1 MKIAVSG
8 ETPGIKYSLPE
19 ITKLIREY
27 GAGAI
32 ELWPENVPAG
42 FGQIVPRLYKNRD
55 LGAAQSILDKDGIT
69 VACVAFGGAFDRS
82 IAGDESLYS
91 EELARAVS
99 AAEYLGAKYVNHY
112 LYYLSMD
119 DKADTE
125 RLKRLFSP
133 AIEKA
138 EAAGVTL
145 VLEDEAHDSTK
156 NPHEMR
162 RIVEAMDSKHFMVN
176 YDAVNFYQASYEGF
190 PYAYEVLKDKIA
202 YIHIKD
208 GCIYVPEHGH
218 SQDAL
223 GGTMSGANSDH
234 SIYYPM
240 MGTGILNI
248 TGLVNRIKADGYK
261 GWCTLE
267 PHTTPELW
275 HTYIKAE
282 ISYLKATNAFNCI

>member
-8 ETPGIKYSLPE
+8 ETPGKMYPLSE
-19 ITKLIREY
+19 IAQLIRGY
-27 GAGAI
+27 GARAI

-42 FGQIVPRLYKNRD
+42 SGQTVHRLYRNRD
-55 LGAAQSILDKDGIT
+55 LGAAKSILDQEGVA

-82 IAGDESLYS
+82 IAGDEALYS
-91 EELARAVS
+91 KELAEAVN
-99 AAEYLGAKYVNHY
+99 AAKYLGVKYVNHY
-112 LYYLSMD
+112 LYYLSMED
-119 DKADTE
+119 RADTE

-156 NPHEMR
+156 NPVEML
-162 RIVEAMDSKHFMVN
+162 RILEAMDSKYFKVN

-190 PYAYEVLKDKIA
+190 PYAYEILKDKIA

-208 GCIYVPEHGH
+208 GCLYVPEHGH
-218 SQDAL
+218 SPDAL
-223 GGTMSGANSDH
+223 GGMMSGANSGR

-248 TGLVNRIKADGYK
+248 YGLIRRIKADGYE

-275 HTYIKAE
+275 HTYIQAE
-282 ISYLKATNAFNCI
+282 ISYLKETNAFKE